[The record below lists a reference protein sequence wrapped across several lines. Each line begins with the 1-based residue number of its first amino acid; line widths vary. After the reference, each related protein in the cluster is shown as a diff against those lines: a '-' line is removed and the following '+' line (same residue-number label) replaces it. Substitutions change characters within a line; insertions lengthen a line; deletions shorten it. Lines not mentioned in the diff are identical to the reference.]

1 MWRVLPV
8 KQPKRKPQ
16 VWALHWHVVTWGN
29 KVAVVQR
36 ADQGVWAKMW
46 VFPESAPASQFS
58 NLGRLGEPVKHILT
72 HKRIEASFQRWHA
85 PDERSLVRYAQTLGG
100 HMMTWDEFAARPR
113 PRLLTKIWD
122 DLLHNAG
129 VAELP

>member
-1 MWRVLPV
+1 
-8 KQPKRKPQ
+8 
-16 VWALHWHVVTWGN
+16 
-29 KVAVVQR
+29 
-36 ADQGVWAKMW
+36 MW